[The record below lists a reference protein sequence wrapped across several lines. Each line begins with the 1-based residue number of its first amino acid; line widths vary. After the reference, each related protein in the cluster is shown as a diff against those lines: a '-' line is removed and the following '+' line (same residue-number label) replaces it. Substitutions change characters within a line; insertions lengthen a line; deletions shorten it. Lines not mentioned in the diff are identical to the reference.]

1 MSKILIAIPTFENI
15 MPETFKSIYDI
26 DSCGN
31 ELSFE
36 FVKGYDCARARNDI
50 VRMAL
55 EGGFDYIFMVDAD
68 MYVPKDT
75 LQKLLEYP
83 TEICLGLCPR
93 KNTKVGKTCI
103 YKIGQINYEDAYTYY
118 DLPKQDR
125 VMVHGGGLACALIKT
140 DIFKNLTYPWFRY
153 VTYQDGSELSE
164 DLYFCSQAKAN
175 GYKIYVDTRVRCGH
189 ATRYFQFE

>member
-1 MSKILIAIPTFENI
+1 MSRILIAIPTFENI

-26 DSCGN
+26 DACGH

-36 FVKGYDCARARNDI
+36 FVKGYDCARSRNDI
-50 VRMAL
+50 VRLAL
-55 EGGFDYIFMVDAD
+55 EGGFDYVFMVDAD
-68 MYVPKDT
+68 MYVPSDT
-75 LQKLLEYP
+75 LQKMLEYP

-93 KNTKVGKTCI
+93 KNTKSGETCI
-103 YKIGQINYEDAYTYY
+103 YKTGQVNYKNAYTYHNI
-118 DLPKQDR
+118 PKKKR
-125 VMVHGGGLACALIKT
+125 IVVHGGGLACALIKT
-140 DIFKNLTYPWFRY
+140 EIFKHLTYPWFRY
-153 VTYQDGSELSE
+153 VTYSDGSELSE

>member
-68 MYVPKDT
+68 MYVPKDA
-75 LQKLLEYP
+75 LQKMLEYP

-103 YKIGQINYEDAYTYY
+103 YKIGQINYKDAYTYY

-140 DIFKNLTYPWFRY
+140 DMFKNLTYPWFRY

>member
-93 KNTKVGKTCI
+93 KNTRVGKTCI
-103 YKIGQINYEDAYTYY
+103 YKIGQINYEDAYTYH
-118 DLPKQDR
+118 DLPKKDR

>member
-36 FVKGYDCARARNDI
+36 FVKGYDCARARNEI
-50 VRMAL
+50 VRLAL
-55 EGGFDYIFMVDAD
+55 EGSFDYIFMVDAD

-93 KNTKVGKTCI
+93 KNTRVGETCI
-103 YKIGQINYEDAYTYY
+103 YKIGQINYEDAYTYH
-118 DLPKQDR
+118 DLPKKDR
-125 VMVHGGGLACALIKT
+125 IMVHGGGLACALIKT

>member
-68 MYVPKDT
+68 MYVPKDA
-75 LQKLLEYP
+75 LQKMLEYP

-103 YKIGQINYEDAYTYY
+103 YKIGQINYKDAYTYY

>member
-118 DLPKQDR
+118 DLPKKDR

>member
-93 KNTKVGKTCI
+93 KNTRVGKTCI

-118 DLPKQDR
+118 DLPKKDR

>member
-15 MPETFKSIYDI
+15 MPETFKSIYDL
-26 DSCGN
+26 DPCGN

-50 VRMAL
+50 VRIAL

-68 MYVPKDT
+68 MYVPKDA
-75 LQKLLEYP
+75 LQKMLEYP

-103 YKIGQINYEDAYTYY
+103 YKIGQINYKDAYTYY
-118 DLPKQDR
+118 DLPKKDR
-125 VMVHGGGLACALIKT
+125 VMVHGGGLACALIKM

-175 GYKIYVDTRVRCGH
+175 GYKIYVDTRVCCGH

>member
-36 FVKGYDCARARNDI
+36 FVKGYDCARARNEI
-50 VRMAL
+50 VRLAL
-55 EGGFDYIFMVDAD
+55 EGSFDYIFMVDAD
-68 MYVPKDT
+68 MYVPKDA
-75 LQKLLEYP
+75 LQKMLEYP

-93 KNTKVGKTCI
+93 KNTKNHETCI
-103 YKIGQINYEDAYTYY
+103 YKIGQINYQDAYTYR

>member
-103 YKIGQINYEDAYTYY
+103 YKIGQVNYEDAYTYY
-118 DLPKQDR
+118 DLPKKDR

>member
-26 DSCGN
+26 DSSGN

-68 MYVPKDT
+68 MYVPKDA
-75 LQKLLEYP
+75 LQKMLEYP

-103 YKIGQINYEDAYTYY
+103 YKIGQINYKDAYTYY
-118 DLPKQDR
+118 DLPKKDR
-125 VMVHGGGLACALIKT
+125 VMVHGGGLACALIKM

>member
-15 MPETFKSIYDI
+15 MPETFKSIYDL
-26 DSCGN
+26 DPCGN
-31 ELSFE
+31 ELAFE

-50 VRMAL
+50 VRMAIQ
-55 EGGFDYIFMVDAD
+55 GGFDYVFMIDAD
-68 MYVPKDT
+68 MYVPSDT
-75 LQKLLEYP
+75 LQKMLEYP

-93 KNTKVGKTCI
+93 KNTKNNETCI
-103 YKIGQINYEDAYTYY
+103 YKMGQVNYQNAYTYR

-140 DIFKNLTYPWFRY
+140 DIFTNLTYPWFRY
-153 VTYQDGSELSE
+153 ITYQDGSELSE

>member
-26 DSCGN
+26 DSSGN

-68 MYVPKDT
+68 MYVPKDA

-103 YKIGQINYEDAYTYY
+103 YKIGQVNYEDAYTYY
-118 DLPKQDR
+118 DLPKKDR

>member
-75 LQKLLEYP
+75 VQKLLEDP

-103 YKIGQINYEDAYTYY
+103 YKIGQINYEDAYTYH

>member
-15 MPETFKSIYDI
+15 MPETFKSIYDL
-26 DSCGN
+26 DPCGN

-68 MYVPKDT
+68 MYVPKDA
-75 LQKLLEYP
+75 LQKMLEYP

-103 YKIGQINYEDAYTYY
+103 YKIGQINYKDAYTYY
-118 DLPKQDR
+118 DLPKKDR
-125 VMVHGGGLACALIKT
+125 VMVHGGGLACALIKM

>member
-68 MYVPKDT
+68 MYVPKDA

-103 YKIGQINYEDAYTYY
+103 YKIGQVNYEDAYTYY
-118 DLPKQDR
+118 DLPKKDR

>member
-26 DSCGN
+26 DSSGN

-68 MYVPKDT
+68 MYVPKDA
-75 LQKLLEYP
+75 LQKMLEYP

-103 YKIGQINYEDAYTYY
+103 YKIGQVNYEDAYTYY
-118 DLPKQDR
+118 DLPKKDR
-125 VMVHGGGLACALIKT
+125 VMVHGGGLACALIKM

>member
-26 DSCGN
+26 DSSGN

-68 MYVPKDT
+68 MYVPKDA

-103 YKIGQINYEDAYTYY
+103 YKIGQVNYEDAYTYY
-118 DLPKQDR
+118 DLPKKDR
-125 VMVHGGGLACALIKT
+125 VMVHGGGLACALIKM

>member
-15 MPETFKSIYDI
+15 MPETFKSIYDL
-26 DSCGN
+26 DSCGH

-68 MYVPKDT
+68 MYVPKDA
-75 LQKLLEYP
+75 LQKMLEYP

-93 KNTKVGKTCI
+93 KNTKSGETCI
-103 YKIGQINYEDAYTYY
+103 YKMGQVNYKNAYTYHNI
-118 DLPKQDR
+118 PKKKR
-125 VMVHGGGLACALIKT
+125 IVVHGGGLACALIKM

>member
-15 MPETFKSIYDI
+15 MPETFKSIYDL

-68 MYVPKDT
+68 MYVPKDA

-118 DLPKQDR
+118 DLPKKDR

>member
-15 MPETFKSIYDI
+15 MPETFKSIYDL

-68 MYVPKDT
+68 MYVPKDA
-75 LQKLLEYP
+75 LQKMLEYP

-125 VMVHGGGLACALIKT
+125 VMVHGGGLACALIQT

-153 VTYQDGSELSE
+153 VTYQNGSELSE

>member
-15 MPETFKSIYDI
+15 MPETFKSIYDL

-31 ELSFE
+31 ELAFE
-36 FVKGYDCARARNDI
+36 FVKGYDCARARNEI
-50 VRMAL
+50 VRLAL

-68 MYVPKDT
+68 MYVPQDT
-75 LQKLLEYP
+75 LKKMLEHP

-93 KNTKVGKTCI
+93 KNTKDGQTCI
-103 YKIGQINYEDAYTYY
+103 YKMGQVNYKNAYTYH
-118 DLPKQDR
+118 DIPKNKR
-125 VMVHGGGLACALIKT
+125 IVVHGGGLACALIKVE
-140 DIFKNLTYPWFRY
+140 IFKHLTYPWFRY

>member
-15 MPETFKSIYDI
+15 MPETFKSIYDL

-31 ELSFE
+31 ELAFE

-50 VRMAL
+50 VRLAL

-68 MYVPKDT
+68 MYVPQDT
-75 LQKLLEYP
+75 LKKMLERP

-93 KNTKVGKTCI
+93 KNTKDGQTCI
-103 YKIGQINYEDAYTYY
+103 YKMGQVNYKNAYTYHNI
-118 DLPKQDR
+118 PKNKR
-125 VMVHGGGLACALIKT
+125 IVVHGGGLACALIKVE
-140 DIFKNLTYPWFRY
+140 IFKHLTYPWFRY

>member
-36 FVKGYDCARARNDI
+36 FVKGYDCARARNEI
-50 VRMAL
+50 VRLAL

-103 YKIGQINYEDAYTYY
+103 YKIGQINYEDAYTYH
-118 DLPKQDR
+118 DLPKKDR

-140 DIFKNLTYPWFRY
+140 SIFKNLTYPWFRY

-164 DLYFCSQAKAN
+164 DLYFCLQAEAN

>member
-93 KNTKVGKTCI
+93 KNTRVGKTCI